1 MSATSKLDRLSIANR
16 LEAAAWKYY
25 QDGIAIFYE
34 SVGMVT
40 MYREDLT
47 KFLNLAQM
55 IRLGDI
61 AGARLYANRME
72 TAARDTIPTSVWGL
86 LQQPEVPSL

>member
-1 MSATSKLDRLSIANR
+1 MSSTSKLDRLSSANK

-40 MYREDLT
+40 MFREDLT

-61 AGARLYANRME
+61 KNARLYASRME
-72 TAARDTIPTSVWGL
+72 TAAREEIPTSVWGL
-86 LQQPEVPSL
+86 LQQPEVSSL